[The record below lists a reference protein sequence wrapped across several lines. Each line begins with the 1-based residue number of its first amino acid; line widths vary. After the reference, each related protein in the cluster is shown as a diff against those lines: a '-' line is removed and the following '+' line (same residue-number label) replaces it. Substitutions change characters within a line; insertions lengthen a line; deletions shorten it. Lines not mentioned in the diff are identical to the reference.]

1 MALTARD
8 GRCRLD
14 EDGYRT
20 CLEVA
25 HFAPGVCGDCELG
38 SCAGCDAPME
48 PAECTESQRHVPGG
62 AVYCGACRAAEDGG
76 EDQIHT
82 DTDTSNTKESTP

>member
-1 MALTARD
+1 MARPLAMMELD
-8 GRCRLD
+8 PRCPLD

-25 HFAPGVCGDCELG
+25 HFAPGVCGDCEHG

-48 PAECTESQRHVPGG
+48 PAECVESQRHVPGG
-62 AVYCGACRAAEDGG
+62 AVYCAGCREPEEDAA
-76 EDQIHT
+76 
-82 DTDTSNTKESTP
+82 